1 MLSPQGSYF
10 MTVSLTNKWAKGD
23 FFFFYFAVMDHYI
36 FFFFL

>member
-1 MLSPQGSYF
+1 MLSPHGSYF

-23 FFFFYFAVMDHYI
+23 FFFDFAVMDHYI